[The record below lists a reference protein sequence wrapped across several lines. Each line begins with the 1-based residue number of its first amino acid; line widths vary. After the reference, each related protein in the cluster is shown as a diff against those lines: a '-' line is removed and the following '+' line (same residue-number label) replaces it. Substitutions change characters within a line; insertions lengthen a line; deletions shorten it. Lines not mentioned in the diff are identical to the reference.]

1 MIDNDGKEVL
11 SDAADVPLYGGS
23 EGCCYSDIT
32 AEIEELY
39 SSRDERAREVEARL
53 FAHSIGRI
61 HLKREDVAALEF
73 LGRKYISDSA
83 REDPKAAAYDP
94 FEYIGRAMRENAGS
108 FSRLVELAAGFKV
121 QEIAHWKALL
131 EGRDGEKEKR
141 GSGGRREV
149 RSVIG
154 DGGSDGAVVDYDRG

>member
-11 SDAADVPLYGGS
+11 SDAADVPLYGGAHG
-23 EGCCYSDIT
+23 ESDIA

-131 EGRDGEKEKR
+131 EGKDAGKKVSGRADIKGGVMAPAAGERK
-141 GSGGRREV
+141 
-149 RSVIG
+149 
-154 DGGSDGAVVDYDRG
+154 GASTDYDRG